1 MDVATT
7 CRRHVVT
14 AAPTDTLP
22 TLAQKM
28 REYHVGCLVVVEEEA
43 GVARPLGIVT
53 DRDLVVLVLARELDS
68 KTSSVTAADLM
79 AQPIVTV
86 NASASMLDAL
96 NLMHDAGVRR
106 LPVVD
111 DSGGLVGMLA
121 LDDAVAALAGHL
133 RLLAQV
139 AGAEQRHEWIRRR

>member
-1 MDVATT
+1 MDVAST

-14 AAPTDTLP
+14 ATPTDSLVA
-22 TLAQKM
+22 LAQKM
-28 REYHVGCLVVVEEEA
+28 REYHVGCLVVVEEE
-43 GVARPLGIVT
+43 GGQSRPLGIVT

-68 KTSSVTAADLM
+68 TNSSVTAADLM
-79 AQPIVTV
+79 AQPLVTV
-86 NASASMLDAL
+86 RANANMLDAL

-111 DSGGLVGMLA
+111 DDGGLVGMLA
-121 LDDAVAALAGHL
+121 LDDALAALAGHL